1 MQHACGL
8 RTDGTIRCWG
18 RNISGETDA
27 PDGQFTA
34 VAAGSGQSCA
44 VRIDGTAT
52 CWGSNTYGQL
62 DAPDGRFTSVTAGL
76 NFSCGL
82 RTDGHYHLLGREFHH
97 VHGRAERRIRLDR
110 HRLGSLVRIAHR
122 RDRRLLGPRLSR
134 SDGRAKRSVHRRD
147 RRGSD
152 SLVRV
157 AYRRHHQ
164 VLGPQ
169 RLPVDE
175 CAGWRIHVH
184 HHDVWTAPRSHHRM
198 LGREQLRTGRR
209 TQRTIHRH
217 RGRRRVIRV
226 HWVPTGRSPAGA
238 TTSAGRRTRPKDS
251 STPSPS
257 ARITHAH
264 CAPTAPLCAGEATH
278 DGESDPPDGQF
289 IAVSSGF
296 LQLVRI
302 ANQPQHRMLEH
313 KRARNDGRAGRTIH
327 HRRHR

>member
-1 MQHACGL
+1 M
-8 RTDGTIRCWG
+8 R
-18 RNISGETDA
+18 
-27 PDGQFTA
+27 
-34 VAAGSGQSCA
+34 VAH
-44 VRIDGTAT
+44 RRHD
-52 CWGSNTYGQL
+52 
-62 DAPDGRFTSVTAGL
+62 
-76 NFSCGL
+76 
-82 RTDGHYHLLGREFHH
+82 HLLGREFHH

-110 HRLGSLVRIAHR
+110 HRLGPLVRVAR
-122 RDRRLLGPRLSR
+122 RWDRRLLGSRLSR
-134 SDGRAKRSVHRRD
+134 SDGRARRSVHRRD

-198 LGREQLRTGRR
+198 LGREPAPDRQTHANGQF
-209 TQRTIHRH
+209 TAS
-217 RGRRRVIRV
+217 RGRRPPRRLFVCIGYR
-226 HWVPTGRSPAGA
+226 PGRSPAGA

-278 DGESDPPDGQF
+278 DGGSDPPDGQF

-302 ANQPQHRMLEH
+302 ANQPQHRMLGH

-327 HRRHR
+327 HRRHRESEVVRVASRPDRHLLGLEPREGG